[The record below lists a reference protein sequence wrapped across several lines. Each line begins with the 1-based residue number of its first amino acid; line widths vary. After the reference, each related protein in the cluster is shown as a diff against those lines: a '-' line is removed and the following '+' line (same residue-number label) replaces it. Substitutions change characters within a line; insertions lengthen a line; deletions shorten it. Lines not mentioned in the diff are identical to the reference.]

1 MKRPTKFW
9 TRKVGSVNIIDVT
22 GRLAPEGTD
31 DALFKLV
38 SNLVEKGETRFLV
51 DMSSTTFIS
60 SLGVGSLLRSA
71 RSAESIGGR
80 LKLLNPSHSVGR
92 ILELSRMTDV
102 FQIFS
107 HEQEAVAS
115 FDLDPVNEPEP
126 EAEAEPEPEPE
137 VEDEAESESE
147 AQPAKKKPAAKKA
160 PAKKA
165 AKPRKKAADTDEE

>member
-31 DALFKLV
+31 DALYKLV
-38 SNLVEKGETRFLV
+38 SGLVEKGETRFLV

-115 FDLDPVNEPEP
+115 FDHDPVHEP
-126 EAEAEPEPEPE
+126 EAETEPEL
-137 VEDEAESESE
+137 EAEEELESE
-147 AQPAKKKPAAKKA
+147 AETPKKKPTAKKA

-165 AKPRKKAADTDEE
+165 AKPRKKAADSDEE

>member
-31 DALFKLV
+31 DALFKVV
-38 SNLVEKGETRFLV
+38 SNLVEQGEQKFLV
-51 DMSSTTFIS
+51 DLSSTTFIS
-60 SLGVGSLLRSA
+60 SLGVGSLLRASRA
-71 RSAESIGGR
+71 AEAKDGE
-80 LKLLNPSHSVGR
+80 LKLLNPSHSVAR

-102 FQIFS
+102 FQIFE

-115 FDLDPVNEPEP
+115 FDTKTPREPE
-126 EAEAEPEPEPE
+126 EEEKEEKE
-137 VEDEAESESE
+137 E
-147 AQPAKKKPAAKKA
+147 KP

-165 AKPRKKAADTDEE
+165 AKPRKSRKKAAETDDE

>member
-9 TRKVGSVNIIDVT
+9 TRRVDSVNIVDVT

-38 SNLVEKGETRFLV
+38 SNLVEKGEKRFLV

-71 RSAESIGGR
+71 RAVEGAGGR
-80 LKLLNPSHSVGR
+80 LKLLNPSQSVAR

-102 FQIFS
+102 FQIFV

-115 FDLDPVNEPEP
+115 FDTDPDPVQETETEPEPEFENEPEP
-126 EAEAEPEPEPE
+126 EE
-137 VEDEAESESE
+137 ESET
-147 AQPAKKKPAAKKA
+147 PKKKPAAKKA
-160 PAKKA
+160 A
-165 AKPRKKAADTDEE
+165 AKPRKPRKKAGESDEE

>member
-9 TRKVGSVNIIDVT
+9 TRKVGSVNIVDVT

-71 RSAESIGGR
+71 RAAEGIGGR

-115 FDLDPVNEPEP
+115 FDHDPVHEP
-126 EAEAEPEPEPE
+126 EAETEPELEAEPESEEPE
-137 VEDEAESESE
+137 T
-147 AQPAKKKPAAKKA
+147 PKKKPAAKKA

-165 AKPRKKAADTDEE
+165 AKPRKKAADADEE

>member
-9 TRKVGSVNIIDVT
+9 TRRVDSVNIIDVT

-38 SNLVEKGETRFLV
+38 SNLVEKGEKRFLV

-71 RSAESIGGR
+71 RAAEGAGGR
-80 LKLLNPSHSVGR
+80 LKLLNPSQSVAR

-115 FDLDPVNEPEP
+115 FDSDPVQ
-126 EAEAEPEPEPE
+126 EPEPEPE
-137 VEDEAESESE
+137 PETESEEESE
-147 AQPAKKKPAAKKA
+147 TETPKKKTAAKKA
-160 PAKKA
+160 A
-165 AKPRKKAADTDEE
+165 AANPRKPRKKAAEADEE

>member
-9 TRKVGSVNIIDVT
+9 TRKVDSVNIIDVT

-38 SNLVEKGETRFLV
+38 SNLVEAGEQKFLV
-51 DMSSTTFIS
+51 DLSSTTFIS

-71 RSAESIGGR
+71 RAVEAQDGE
-80 LKLLNPSHSVGR
+80 LKLLNPSHSVAR

-102 FQIFS
+102 FPIFE
-107 HEQEAVAS
+107 HEEEAVAS
-115 FDLDPVNEPEP
+115 F
-126 EAEAEPEPEPE
+126 AIKKIREPE
-137 VEDEAESESE
+137 VEE
-147 AQPAKKKPAAKKA
+147 KA

-165 AKPRKKAADTDEE
+165 TKPRKSRKKAAESDEDDE